1 MKKIFRNKRGASLAA
16 SATILS
22 STAAGTASVVTA
34 AAGEN
39 VMAWVM
45 LFINA
50 AILISNAALEI
61 YRNWRDKDK
70 PTPTPTINPAPTSDV
85 EPAPAPALEPEPEP
99 EPELEPEK
107 EKESEEDAS
116 ALH

>member
-1 MKKIFRNKRGASLAA
+1 MKKIFS
-16 SATILS
+16 SILS
-22 STAAGTASVVTA
+22 STAAGTASIVTA

-45 LFINA
+45 LFINIM
-50 AILISNAALEI
+50 ILLSNAALEI

-70 PTPTPTINPAPTSDV
+70 PTPTPTINLAPTSDV
-85 EPAPAPALEPEPEP
+85 EPAPALEPEPEP
-99 EPELEPEK
+99 EPAK
-107 EKESEEDAS
+107 EGEEDAS

>member
-45 LFINA
+45 LFINIM
-50 AILISNAALEI
+50 ILISNAALEI

-70 PTPTPTINPAPTSDV
+70 PTPTPTTNPAPTSDV
-85 EPAPAPALEPEPEP
+85 EPAPALEPKPES
-99 EPELEPEK
+99 EPEK
-107 EKESEEDAS
+107 EGEEDAS
-116 ALH
+116 AVY

>member
-1 MKKIFRNKRGASLAA
+1 MNKIFTS
-16 SATILS
+16 ILS

-45 LFINA
+45 LFINIM
-50 AILISNAALEI
+50 ILISNAALEI
-61 YRNWRDKDK
+61 YKKWRDKDK

-85 EPAPAPALEPEPEP
+85 EPAPAPAQEPEPEP
-99 EPELEPEK
+99 EK
-107 EKESEEDAS
+107 EKEGEEDAS